1 MPSLRDIK
9 RRIKSVQNT
18 KKITQAMRL
27 VAAAKVKKAENQV
40 KASRPFANELVK
52 TFNRLLLTEPEISAK
67 NLKTERAIDN
77 YPALLEERDLKTV
90 GLFVVSSDK
99 GLAGA
104 YTSNLIRRTI
114 ARINELQRDGLNVKL
129 FVVGQKAINI
139 LKRLNYDIVRTY
151 TRMPAIPT
159 PGEAVVIVEDIAEH
173 FVSESIDRIEIVTTS
188 YKSMLS
194 YEVQLWQVLPAKIS
208 SVDLPEEET
217 KADFII
223 EPSIESMLQKLVPLY
238 LSNRVYQALLEAA
251 ASELAARMAAMSAAS
266 SNAEEM
272 IQKLTIVYNK
282 ARQASITQELL
293 EVVSGAEA
301 LK

>member
-27 VAAAKVKKAENQV
+27 VAAAKVKKAETQV

-52 TFNRLLLTEPEISAK
+52 TFSRLLATEPEISNR
-67 NLKTERAIDN
+67 NLKTEKAIDN

-90 GLFVVSSDK
+90 GLLIVSSDR

-104 YTSNLIRRTI
+104 YTANLMRRAT
-114 ARINELQRDGLNVKL
+114 ARINELKRDGLNVKL
-129 FVVGQKAINI
+129 FIVGQKGINI
-139 LKRLNYDIVRTY
+139 LKRGNYEIAHTY

-159 PGEAVVIVEDIAEH
+159 PGESFVIAEDIAEH
-173 FVSESIDRIEIVTTS
+173 FVSESIDRIEVITTS

-194 YEVQLWQVLPAKIS
+194 YEVQLWQVLPAKITS
-208 SVDLPEEET
+208 DVLEEES

-223 EPSIESMLQKLVPLY
+223 EPSVEGVLQKLVPLY
-238 LSNRVYQALLEAA
+238 LSNRIYQALLEAA

-301 LK
+301 LR